1 MCVCVRAR
9 AHQCVE
15 KERLERETQI
25 EAQRLKV
32 DAEKTAKLQELER
45 KKEEVSLPTNHINFT
60 SIADTSLVHRDGHR
74 RRSVPLSHANDF
86 LHVFQ
91 QGGFVAFDPSVVAL
105 RDDLVFL
112 FFKSEQ
118 IDPRMKQKNTFRHF
132 SRPLLVLSFRVLT
145 SISGEDRSPRT
156 LIPVSSETLT
166 YTSKRESD
174 FDEAS
179 SGSTRGSAESA
190 RARNWLSTFPA

>member
-1 MCVCVRAR
+1 MSRTVY
-9 AHQCVE
+9 
-15 KERLERETQI
+15 RLFTRPTRQ
-25 EAQRLKV
+25 
-32 DAEKTAKLQELER
+32 D
-45 KKEEVSLPTNHINFT
+45 KEEKNSRGVSRTKEKGGGSLPTTHINFT
-60 SIADTSLVHRDGHR
+60 SIADTSLVHGDGHR
-74 RRSVPLSHANDF
+74 RRSVPPSHTNDF